1 MPSLLE
7 YAATPSVQWVLLWTI
22 LALIA
27 LLLLLRKPR
36 TLVLASAK
44 TGRLEISRH
53 ALHRL
58 LETCCEQLSGVASAR
73 ARVHRSGGKFRTY
86 LRLKVRPEA
95 KLDAIQGYLVEEI
108 SSIYQENLGLKD
120 EVGRIDVEIVGVVQT
135 ADSFSAR

>member
-1 MPSLLE
+1 MSSLLD
-7 YAATPSVQWVLLWTI
+7 YAATPFVQWILLWTV
-22 LALIA
+22 LGLIA
-27 LLLLLRKPR
+27 ILLLLRKPR

-53 ALHRL
+53 ALNRL

-73 ARVHRSGGKFRTY
+73 ARVHHSGGKFRTY

-108 SSIYQENLGLKD
+108 SNIYQENLGLKD
-120 EVGRIDVEIVGVVQT
+120 EVGRIDVQIVGVVEA
-135 ADSFSAR
+135 ADSFSGR